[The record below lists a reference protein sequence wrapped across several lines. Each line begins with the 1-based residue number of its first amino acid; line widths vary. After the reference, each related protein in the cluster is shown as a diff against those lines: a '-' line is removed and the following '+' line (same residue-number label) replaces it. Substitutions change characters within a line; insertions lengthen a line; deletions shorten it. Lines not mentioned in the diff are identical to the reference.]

1 MYCKTKMLFKE
12 KVRAGKVRAGYV
24 RGNTERVS
32 EPGESNNTRTIP
44 SLRFPSWSPA
54 RAQRTV
60 PVARRGLSRAQRTV
74 PVARRGLSRPQ
85 RTVPVVPRGLSRDR
99 RTVPSVLPFGSP
111 EFIKKALVRVS
122 WAIVINLPVCYAR
135 FVPGPQPGR
144 PWSSIADKHPVFRK
158 CGRKVHASALACPGM
173 FCDQEKGSSVFV
185 RDFPFGITDPEKDM
199 GKIRERYG
207 KDNCKKLRFAEEL
220 EKDRQGEM
228 I

>member
-54 RAQRTV
+54 
-60 PVARRGLSRAQRTV
+60 RAQRTV

-199 GKIRERYG
+199 GKITVRNYG
-207 KDNCKKLRFAEEL
+207 LRKNL
-220 EKDRQGEM
+220 RKTDKEK
-228 I
+228 

>member
-1 MYCKTKMLFKE
+1 MVGYTSSLYCKTKMLFKE

-54 RAQRTV
+54 
-60 PVARRGLSRAQRTV
+60 RAQRTV

-199 GKIRERYG
+199 GKITVRNYG
-207 KDNCKKLRFAEEL
+207 LRKNL
-220 EKDRQGEM
+220 RKTDKEK
-228 I
+228 

>member
-1 MYCKTKMLFKE
+1 MAGYTSSLYCKTKMLFKE

-74 PVARRGLSRPQ
+74 P
-85 RTVPVVPRGLSRDR
+85 
-99 RTVPSVLPFGSP
+99 SVLPFGSP

-122 WAIVINLPVCYAR
+122 WAIVIILPVCYAR

-185 RDFPFGITDPEKDM
+185 RDFPFGITDPEKDPR
-199 GKIRERYG
+199 KIWERYG